1 MRVSVVLC
9 THTLERYDDFLE
21 AVGSVREQT
30 YDDIELVVVSD
41 GSPEVADRYRADF
54 GDDEDIVIVE
64 LTQNRG
70 LLRARNEGAE
80 AANGDVVTFLD
91 DDAVAEAEWIAGLVD
106 AYRTHDVLA
115 AGGKMIPKWVTGQPG
130 FLPDEFYWLIGVTH
144 RGFGP
149 GGDRDTAGEVR
160 NTNGSNLSFRRDVFR
175 ELGGFDTDIGGRRGD
190 ANLQGG
196 ETELCARLRSEF
208 DSGVWYNP
216 EAVVAHK
223 VFDYRTDPW
232 WLLDRAFWQGY
243 SKRAMETLVDG
254 STTEETAFLRALA
267 TRFFPQRL
275 QGLATD
281 PSRGKIA
288 QLVSLIVFT
297 GVVGAGYLYGA
308 IKY

>member
-9 THTLERYDDFLE
+9 THTLERYDDLLE

-30 YDDIELVVVSD
+30 YNNIELVMVSD

-54 GDDEDIVIVE
+54 GDDEDAVIVE

-80 AANGDVVTFLD
+80 AATGDVVAFLD
-91 DDAVAEAEWIAGLVD
+91 DDAVAEAEWIARLVE
-106 AYRTHDVLA
+106 AYRTHDILA
-115 AGGKMIPKWVTGQPG
+115 AGGKMIPKWVAGRPG
-130 FLPDEFYWLIGVTH
+130 FLPNEFYWLVGVTH

-149 GGDRDTAGEVR
+149 GGDCDTAGEVR

-175 ELGGFDTDIGGRRGD
+175 ELGGFDTDIGGRQGD

-196 ETELCARLRSEF
+196 ETELCARLRSEY

-267 TRFFPQRL
+267 TRFLPQRL
-275 QGLATD
+275 RSLATE
-281 PSRGKIA
+281 PSRNNIT
-288 QLVSLIVFT
+288 QLISLVILT

-308 IKY
+308 IRY